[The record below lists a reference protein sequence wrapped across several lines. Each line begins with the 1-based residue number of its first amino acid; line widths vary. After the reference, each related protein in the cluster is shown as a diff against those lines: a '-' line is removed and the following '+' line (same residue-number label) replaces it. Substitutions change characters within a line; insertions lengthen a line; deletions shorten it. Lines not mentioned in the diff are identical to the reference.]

1 MIVFYSHIIKVSCKC
16 FHQKYG
22 MLRSNRAVRFPE
34 SIMREY
40 LKILS
45 SIIIALICS
54 AILISIVAG
63 VHSYLTE
70 QSNILGAFLFPFVV
84 AWVGFLMFG
93 VIGSLLWLLFLHLLR
108 RVELGYMRKHIISS
122 VTSAFLCVT
131 ILALF
136 QVSGSITDL
145 LSGYFL
151 LIFVLPIVCFS
162 LYIYHKLYRV
172 IET

>member
-1 MIVFYSHIIKVSCKC
+1 
-16 FHQKYG
+16 
-22 MLRSNRAVRFPE
+22 
-34 SIMREY
+34 MREY
-40 LKILS
+40 LKILC

-54 AILISIVAG
+54 AILISIVVGA
-63 VHSYLTE
+63 HSYLTE

-84 AWVGFLMFG
+84 AWIGFLMFG
-93 VIGSLLWLLFLHLLR
+93 VIGSLLWRLFLHLLH

-131 ILALF
+131 ALALF
-136 QVSGSITDL
+136 QFSS
-145 LSGYFL
+145 YFL
-151 LIFVLPIVCFS
+151 LIFVLPIVLFS